1 MSSLTADSD
10 PDNDLEKKQFRR
22 VKNLVS
28 VREFRKRKM
37 KQQEQN
43 EARLRRLEAENMDL
57 KMRLKIGKEAIL
69 SEQREK
75 QQIKEQM

>member
-1 MSSLTADSD
+1 
-10 PDNDLEKKQFRR
+10 
-22 VKNLVS
+22 
-28 VREFRKRKM
+28 M